1 MTGDD
6 FEQLVRDHQVMV
18 FRMLARLID
27 SRDVEDAAQEVF
39 LRLYRALPHFRGQA
53 KLSTYL
59 YRIVINVAQDER
71 ARRQRP
77 INRTY
82 SLSDPDERWDERLP
96 QTCAPIDRVL
106 EQQETWDAVQGA
118 LAELGDRERAALILY
133 HEEER
138 SYDEI
143 AAILE
148 LPVNTVRTHLHRG
161 RRRLAQAVLERLGR

>member
-6 FEQLVRDHQVMV
+6 FERLVRDHQVMV
-18 FRMLARLID
+18 FRMLARLVG
-27 SRDVEDAAQEVF
+27 SHDVEDAAQEVF

-59 YRIVINVAQDER
+59 YRIVVNVAQDER

-77 INRTY
+77 INRAH
-82 SLSDPDERWDERLP
+82 SLSDPDEHWNDRLP
-96 QTCAPIDRVL
+96 QACAPMDHVL

-118 LAELGDRERAALILY
+118 LAELGDRERTALILY

-143 AAILE
+143 AAILD
-148 LPVNTVRTHLHRG
+148 LPLNTVRTHLHRG